1 MTKEEVIGILKE
13 SLTVEVITDTTVKE
27 MNRFVGDNELE
38 VEVNVLLMLDG
49 KRLSTGVST
58 FTVPL

>member
-1 MTKEEVIGILKE
+1 MTKEEVIEILKE

-38 VEVNVLLMLDG
+38 VKVNVLLMLDG

-58 FTVPL
+58 FAVPR